1 MEFQK
6 NFRSST
12 LNGPLIPVKQ
22 GSKIR
27 IVKGKKNVKVIDHN
41 ERGSNQGSSPCRR
54 KNSSPP
60 ANRLGSTINKEVMIP
75 DALSLK
81 GNYGFDDLVLDQT
94 QIMIGGHDVKEVA
107 KLAKKRLES
116 N

>member
-1 MEFQK
+1 
-6 NFRSST
+6 
-12 LNGPLIPVKQ
+12 
-22 GSKIR
+22 
-27 IVKGKKNVKVIDHN
+27 
-41 ERGSNQGSSPCRR
+41 
-54 KNSSPP
+54 
-60 ANRLGSTINKEVMIP
+60 MIP